1 MTSAITSAAPRR
13 RKRPRGVTSPAR
25 RIGIIVVAVLWLA
38 PVAWIAA
45 TAFKAPSQVLSLD
58 IFFTPTLNNFAV
70 AFGPQYRL
78 GSRLLNSAIVTLCT
92 LLVAIPIAT
101 ASAYALS
108 RYRFPGGSIWSI
120 GILATQFVP
129 AAVIIIPLFVAFRG
143 FGLIDTRAALVIIN
157 MSFVLPYA
165 TWMIKGFIDALPHD
179 MEEAAAIDG
188 ASRLRALYDVVVPV
202 IIPGVAT
209 AAIFSFVIA
218 WNEFFYALILT
229 RGNATTLPV
238 SLMSART
245 EQGDAW
251 EIMATIGL
259 VIIGPMLLISRLVQ
273 RFFVRG
279 LTAGSVR

>member
-1 MTSAITSAAPRR
+1 VSAVRR
-13 RKRPRGVTSPAR
+13 RLTRGAISPSR
-25 RIGIIVVAVLWLA
+25 RAGIILVALLWLA
-38 PVAWIAA
+38 PVAWIVA
-45 TAFKAPSQVLSLD
+45 TAFKTPAQVLSLD
-58 IFFTPTLNNFAV
+58 LLFEPTLRSFAI

-78 GSRLLNSAIVTLCT
+78 GSRLLNSAVVTALT
-92 LLVAIPIAT
+92 LVVAIPVAT

-108 RYRFPGGSIWSI
+108 RYRFPGGSLWSI
-120 GILATQFVP
+120 AILATQFVP
-129 AAVIIIPLFVAFRG
+129 AAVIIIPLFIAFRG
-143 FGLIDTRAALVIIN
+143 FGLIDTWAALVIVN
-157 MSFVLPYA
+157 LSFVLPYA
-165 TWMIKGFIDALPHD
+165 TWMIKGFIDALPPD

-188 ASRLRALYDVVVPV
+188 ASRLRTILDVVVPV
-202 IIPGVAT
+202 IVPGVAT

-229 RGNATTLPV
+229 RGEATTLPV
-238 SLMSART
+238 ALMSART

-259 VIIGPMLLISRLVQ
+259 FIIGPMLLISRLVQ

>member
-1 MTSAITSAAPRR
+1 MSAPPRR
-13 RKRPRGVTSPAR
+13 RRRARGALTPAR
-25 RIGIIVVAVLWLA
+25 QIGIAILVIVWLA

-45 TAFKAPSQVLSLD
+45 TAFKSPAQVLSLNL
-58 IFFTPTLNNFAV
+58 FFEPTLRNFAI
-70 AFGPQYRL
+70 AFGPQYQL
-78 GSRLLNSAIVTLCT
+78 GSRLLNSAIVTAIT

-143 FGLIDTRAALVIIN
+143 FGLIDTRAALVIVN
-157 MSFVLPYA
+157 LSFVLPYA
-165 TWMIKGFIDALPHD
+165 TWMIKGFIDAIPPD

-188 ASRLRALYDVVVPV
+188 ASRLRVLFDVVVPV
-202 IIPGVAT
+202 IIPGVVT

-229 RGNATTLPV
+229 RGGATTLPV
-238 SLMSART
+238 ALMSART

>member
-1 MTSAITSAAPRR
+1 MSAPVRR
-13 RKRPRGVTSPAR
+13 RRRTRGALTPAR
-25 RIGIIVVAVLWLA
+25 CIGIAILVVVWLA

-45 TAFKAPSQVLSLD
+45 TAFKSPAQVLSLNVL
-58 IFFTPTLNNFAV
+58 FEPTLRNFAI
-70 AFGPQYRL
+70 AFGPQYQL
-78 GSRLLNSAIVTLCT
+78 GARLLNSLIVTGVT

-108 RYRFPGGSIWSI
+108 RYRFPGGSVWSI
-120 GILATQFVP
+120 AILATQFVP

-143 FGLIDTRAALVIIN
+143 AGLIDTRAALVIVN
-157 MSFVLPYA
+157 LSFVLPYA
-165 TWMIKGFIDALPHD
+165 TWMIKGFIDAIPQD

-188 ASRLRALYDVVVPV
+188 ASRLRALIDVVVPV
-202 IIPGVAT
+202 IAPGVIT

-229 RGNATTLPV
+229 RSDATTLPV

>member
-1 MTSAITSAAPRR
+1 MSAPARR
-13 RKRPRGVTSPAR
+13 RRPRGSITPAR
-25 RIGIIVVAVLWLA
+25 RIGIIVLVVLWLA
-38 PVAWIAA
+38 PVAWIVA
-45 TAFKAPSQVLSLD
+45 TAFKSPAQVLSLD
-58 IFFTPTLNNFAV
+58 LLFEPTLRNFSV

-78 GSRLLNSAIVTLCT
+78 GSRLLNSVIVTALT

-108 RYRFPGGSIWSI
+108 RFRFPGGSIWSI

-129 AAVIIIPLFVAFRG
+129 AAVIIIPLFIVFRG
-143 FGLIDTRAALVIIN
+143 FSLIDTRAALVIIN
-157 MSFVLPYA
+157 LSFVLPYA
-165 TWMIKGFIDALPHD
+165 TWMIKGFIDALPPD

-188 ASRLRALYDVVVPV
+188 ASRLRTILDVVVPV

>member
-1 MTSAITSAAPRR
+1 MSIARRRRQRGAIT
-13 RKRPRGVTSPAR
+13 PAR
-25 RIGIIVVAVLWLA
+25 RIGIILVAVLWLA
-38 PVAWIAA
+38 PVAWIIA
-45 TAFKAPSQVLSLD
+45 TAFKSPAQVLSLD
-58 IFFTPTLNNFAV
+58 LLFEPTLRNFAT

-78 GSRLLNSAIVTLCT
+78 GSRLLNSIAVTALT
-92 LLVAIPIAT
+92 LLVALPVAT

-120 GILATQFVP
+120 AILATQFVP
-129 AAVIIIPLFVAFRG
+129 AAVIIIPLFITFRG
-143 FGLIDTRAALVIIN
+143 FGLIDSWAALVIVN
-157 MSFVLPYA
+157 LSFVLPYA
-165 TWMIKGFIDALPHD
+165 TWMIKGFIDALPPD

-188 ASRLRALYDVVVPV
+188 ATRIRTIFDVVVPV

-229 RGNATTLPV
+229 RGEATTLPV
-238 SLMSART
+238 ALMSART

>member
-1 MTSAITSAAPRR
+1 MSAAARR
-13 RKRPRGVTSPAR
+13 RRPRGSITPAR
-25 RIGIIVVAVLWLA
+25 RIGIWLVALLWLA
-38 PVAWIAA
+38 PVAWIVA
-45 TAFKAPSQVLSLD
+45 TAFKTPAQVLSLNLL
-58 IFFTPTLNNFAV
+58 FEPTLHNFAV

-78 GSRLLNSAIVTLCT
+78 GSRLLNSAMVTGLT
-92 LLVAIPIAT
+92 LLVALPVAT

-108 RYRFPGGSIWSI
+108 RYRFPGGSVWSI

-129 AAVIIIPLFVAFRG
+129 AAVIIIPLFIAFRG
-143 FGLIDTRAALVIIN
+143 FGLIDSWAALVIVN
-157 MSFVLPYA
+157 LSFVLPYA

-188 ASRLRALYDVVVPV
+188 ATRLRIIFDVVVPV
-202 IIPGVAT
+202 ILPGVAT

-229 RGNATTLPV
+229 RGQATTLPV
-238 SLMSART
+238 ALMSART